1 MNPSFR
7 GTAKRGAAFTLME
20 VMVSVALAAFM
31 VGGIVY
37 GYVQS
42 TRRAEWSAYSLAAQ
56 SLAMQRLEQTRA
68 AKWDMLDFPPVDQV
82 VAGNFP
88 VAVDILDIPISKT
101 NIVYATNFTTI
112 TTVSAN
118 PPLKMIRVDCVWPFI
133 NGVVFT
139 NTVATYRAPDQSN
152 Q

>member
-1 MNPSFR
+1 MNLYFNR
-7 GTAKRGAAFTLME
+7 KAKRVGAFTLVE
-20 VMVSVALAAFM
+20 VVVSVALAAFM

-56 SLAMQRLEQTRA
+56 SLALQRLEQTRA
-68 AKWDMLDFPPVDQV
+68 ARWDPLAYPPVDQLV
-82 VAGNFP
+82 GTNFP
-88 VAVDILDIPISKT
+88 VALDILDIPISQT

-112 TTVSAN
+112 TAVSTN
-118 PPLKMIRVDCVWPFI
+118 PALKMIQVDCVWPYI

-139 NTVATYRAPDQSN
+139 NTVLTYRAPAQ
-152 Q
+152 